1 LRGLRGIVSV
11 AGVIKRLFAVGF
23 LVAGFA
29 VASLAQKGIEPV
41 HYVNLIYC
49 LPRTPEG
56 YEKTKPAG
64 VKMTVPVQ
72 VKMTVPGGVKM
83 AVEMAD
89 ITEASRQYANK
100 ANPKKVIRAKITDGA
115 YNGKLYAE
123 FRTVKEI
130 SEEGATGYYKSY
142 KIDGYPVHEHYA
154 KQDRQG
160 TMRGVVEGRF
170 IIEITGFGVGPGELV
185 EWWRALDIKRLALM
199 H

>member
-1 LRGLRGIVSV
+1 M
-11 AGVIKRLFAVGF
+11 IKRLFAVC
-23 LVAGFA
+23 LLMAGFA

-64 VKMTVPVQ
+64 VKMVTE
-72 VKMTVPGGVKM
+72 G
-83 AVEMAD
+83 AN

-100 ANPKKVIRAKITDGA
+100 ARPKKVIRVKITDGA

-123 FRTVKEI
+123 FRTARES

-160 TMRGVVEGRF
+160 TMRGVIEGRF
-170 IIEITGFGVGPGELV
+170 IIEITGFDVGPGELV
-185 EWWRALDIKRLALM
+185 EWWRGIDIKRLILM

>member
-1 LRGLRGIVSV
+1 MRGLRGVVSV
-11 AGVIKRLFAVGF
+11 AAVIKRLFVIGLMA
-23 LVAGFA
+23 AGFV

-64 VKMTVPVQ
+64 VKMVAD
-72 VKMTVPGGVKM
+72 G
-83 AVEMAD
+83 AD

-115 YNGKLYAE
+115 YNSKLYAE

-142 KIDGYPVHEHYA
+142 KMDGYPVHEHYA

-160 TMRGVVEGRF
+160 TIRGVIEGRF

-185 EWWRALDIKRLALM
+185 EWWRAMDIKRLALM